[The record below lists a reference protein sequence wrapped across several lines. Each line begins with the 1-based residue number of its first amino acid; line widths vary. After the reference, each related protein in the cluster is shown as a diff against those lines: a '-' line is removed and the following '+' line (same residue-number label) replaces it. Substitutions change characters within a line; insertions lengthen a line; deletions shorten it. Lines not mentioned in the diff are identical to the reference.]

1 MMLAL
6 KKTWILIKNYW
17 WFPVGILSAIIWL
30 CVRNNK
36 NKDEVFKFFR
46 AYKEKANKELTAAK
60 AAHAEEKRINKV
72 YNEALKEA
80 ADEQKKNV
88 KEIKKSHRKEL
99 IETAKRNRGDKE
111 KMAKEIAERF
121 GLKNGL

>member
-17 WFPVGILSAIIWL
+17 WFPIGLCSAIIWV
-30 CVRNNK
+30 CTRHNK
-36 NKDEVFKFFR
+36 NKDEVLKFFK
-46 AYKEKANKELTAAK
+46 AYKQKANEELTAAK
-60 AAHAEEKRINKV
+60 NAHEEEKRINKV
-72 YNEALKEA
+72 YNEALKKA
-80 ADEQKKNV
+80 AEEQKKNV
-88 KEIKKSHRKEL
+88 KEIKKSHREEL
-99 IETAKRNRGDKE
+99 IKTAKKNRGDKD